1 MIERTKIWRTL
12 ALAVACPIWAC
23 SGCSEQATNAS
34 TAPPKAQAS
43 DQPQDSLKPEPKAV
57 PPAKPATPE
66 KPAEKPVV
74 PDKPATEAK
83 PAIPDKPATTERK
96 PEAKPGDGKREVFTA
111 ENNPTTKAG
120 RGAPDLENPQS
131 PAAWVFI
138 DGKAGKF
145 KEEGG
150 QPLLQWFLDDPVG
163 PSPKF
168 HVEAFEPL
176 LGTPKDFKAVLRSV
190 EAVDGVDLVY
200 GIAAKE
206 GTFEVGKEYSLL
218 NPGENFV
225 IRNGLTGDEVKE
237 ISPLTSGKY
246 AIAAGVTNGAT
257 GKQSLAVT
265 YFTVKSDE

>member
-1 MIERTKIWRTL
+1 MIQQTGIWQIV
-12 ALAVACPIWAC
+12 ALVIACPMLAF

-34 TAPPKAQAS
+34 TATSKAQAS
-43 DQPQDSLKPEPKAV
+43 DQPPDSLKPEPKAA
-57 PPAKPATPE
+57 PPAKPATAE
-66 KPAEKPVV
+66 KSADKPANAEKPTTA
-74 PDKPATEAK
+74 DKPAPTEKKAEAK
-83 PAIPDKPATTERK
+83 A
-96 PEAKPGDGKREVFTA
+96 GDGKREVFTA

-120 RGAPDLENPQS
+120 RGAPDLDNPQS

-150 QPLLQWFLDDPVG
+150 QPLLQWFLDDPVSA
-163 PSPKF
+163 SPKF
-168 HVEAFEPL
+168 RVEAFEPL

-190 EAVDGVDLVY
+190 EPADGIDLVY

-206 GTFEVGKEYSLL
+206 AAFEVGKDYSLL

-225 IRNGLTGDEVKE
+225 IRNGITGDEVKE
-237 ISPLTSGKY
+237 ISPLPSGKY
-246 AIAAGVTNGAT
+246 AIAAGVTNTAT